1 MLPCDHC
8 PQSNQYKTG
17 IPSCALPYCPISLQR
32 MYRTNI
38 LIRALEHKAVRSAE
52 EETELKRLRTEH
64 KADLMLTGRRS

>member
-1 MLPCDHC
+1 
-8 PQSNQYKTG
+8 
-17 IPSCALPYCPISLQR
+17 